1 MIARL
6 LVGGLHETGQ
16 IVALDRDQIHY
27 AHRVLRLRP
36 GDPVQAFDGLGA
48 RWSAVLSGD
57 GRDAGQLRLVE
68 RLPALPESPLRVTLV
83 QCISSAE
90 RMDFTIE
97 KAVELG
103 VAVIVPVASA
113 RSVVRLDDERA
124 RKRLAHWQRLV
135 VAACMQCGRD
145 VLPAVAAPQS
155 LADYLAGR
163 ARDRRGWVLAPLAGQ
178 SLRQAAMQAARDAP
192 LHESDLLIGPESGL
206 TDDELA
212 QAGQAGLALVG
223 LGPRVL
229 RTETAGLAALALLQ
243 SAHGDLV

>member
-1 MIARL
+1 
-6 LVGGLHETGQ
+6 
-16 IVALDRDQIHY
+16 
-27 AHRVLRLRP
+27 
-36 GDPVQAFDGLGA
+36 
-48 RWSAVLSGD
+48 
-57 GRDAGQLRLVE
+57 
-68 RLPALPESPLRVTLV
+68 
-83 QCISSAE
+83 
-90 RMDFTIE
+90 
-97 KAVELG
+97 

-113 RSVVRLDDERA
+113 RSVVRLDDDRA

-145 VLPAVAAPQS
+145 ALPTVTAPQS

-163 ARDRRGWVLAPLAGQ
+163 ARDRRGWVLAPQAEL
-178 SLRQAAMQAARDAP
+178 SLRQAAMLAARDAP
-192 LHESDLLIGPESGL
+192 LHESDLLVGPESGL

-212 QAGQAGLALVG
+212 QAGQAGLAPVG